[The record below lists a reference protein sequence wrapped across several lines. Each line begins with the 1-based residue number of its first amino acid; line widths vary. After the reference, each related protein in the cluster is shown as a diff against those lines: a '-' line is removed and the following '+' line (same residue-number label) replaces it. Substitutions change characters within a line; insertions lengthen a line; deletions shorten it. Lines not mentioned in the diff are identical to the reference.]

1 MIFINEKRKII
12 RCLAFIIECKQ
23 KLLDKP
29 KEELKGNAQLAR
41 SIYIL
46 GVLCKYFD
54 VEKPEYDDLEF
65 SVEDLFELFLYFI
78 QRNDS
83 VVKLKSLVGLG
94 FFLQRY
100 GQYLIDDPVRQLYH
114 SYLIDRRPS
123 AGQLR
128 CQVLINLEEYFRDCI
143 RRMAEQDIDYL
154 QLPSSSTTTTPTV
167 IREEEAAVTG
177 ANLKDTTDVHSEMA
191 SSIAQCYLRI
201 VLETYL
207 SEDEIIRQCVRKV
220 VTCILE
226 QGLVHPIQFIP
237 FLIAMTTDRD
247 TNIQQSAEQNLQD
260 LDKTNPGIIQ
270 TKVMQGFKMSY
281 QLQKLLTSPITS
293 DPYSSIIRG
302 MTKLAVGPLNTHQLP
317 YCSVNHFLYS
327 LIRSSRVY
335 RRGLISQLLKMFDN
349 DSSSTSL
356 TLEEQLYVADN
367 LAYFPYQVH
376 DEPLYL
382 IEQIDLTVSVSG
394 STQLQQFRDLL
405 KQHLDYVDDD
415 EGIDM
420 KKIDKKLYS
429 VPESTIEELNQCLH
443 SSKSTMLLLLLKS
456 HLKDVYYLNDT
467 KIIEYD
473 HNESSKITDRPI
485 VARKISVHFEP
496 KIILDTIKPLKSL
509 DQYEKR
515 QQLIK
520 EFAEFKRHLLAFDND
535 IEDTIQSMSELLPSS
550 VTTPKGKKK
559 GGNGSSNRR
568 RKVMIDSDDESAN
581 DDF

>member
-1 MIFINEKRKII
+1 MFGRDELVH
-12 RCLAFIIECKQ
+12 CLAFVIDCKQ

-29 KEELKGNAQLAR
+29 KEELKSNAQLAR

-54 VEKPEYDDLEF
+54 VEKSEYDELEF
-65 SVEDLFELFLYFI
+65 SVEDLFQLFMFFI
-78 QRNDS
+78 ERNDS
-83 VVKLKSLVGLG
+83 IVKLKSLVGLG

-100 GQYLIDDPVRQLYH
+100 GQYLVDDPVRQLYH
-114 SYLIDRRPS
+114 SYLLDRRPS
-123 AGQLR
+123 AAQLR

-154 QLPSSSTTTTPTV
+154 QIPPSSTTTETNAP
-167 IREEEAAVTG
+167 EATVTG
-177 ANLKDTTDVHSEMA
+177 ADLKDTTDVHSEMA

-201 VLETYL
+201 VLDTYL

-226 QGLVHPIQFIP
+226 QGLVHPVQFIP

-281 QLQKLLTSPITS
+281 QLQKLLASPKRS
-293 DPYSSIIRG
+293 EPQSSIIRG

-349 DSSSTSL
+349 DSSTSSL
-356 TLEEQLYVADN
+356 TLEEQLFVADN

-429 VPESTIEELNQCLH
+429 VSESIIEELNQCLR
-443 SSKSTMLLLLLKS
+443 SSRATMLLLLLKS

-485 VARKISVHFEP
+485 VTRKISVNFEP
-496 KIILDTIKPLKSL
+496 KIILDTIQPLTQL
-509 DQYEKR
+509 DQLEKR

-520 EFAEFKRHLLAFDND
+520 DFAEFKRHLLAFDND
-535 IEDTIQSMSELLPSS
+535 IEDTIQSMSELLPNAVSTS
-550 VTTPKGKKK
+550 KGKKK
-559 GGNGSSNRR
+559 GNNGSGRR
-568 RKVMIDSDDESAN
+568 RKVMIDSDDESVN
-581 DDF
+581 DEF